1 MNTELTVR
9 PVLEDPTPR
18 VKQAPTPLKS
28 LKHIYL
34 PSDDGT
40 DENLLILLH
49 GLGDTNV
56 SFSKLG
62 RQLHLP
68 QTATL
73 AVRAPE
79 KVPYLDEEAYQWC
92 ESFDNFGE
100 LLARPNPSSVL
111 EFLEK
116 LLDHLVQDCQWAPN
130 KIHLFG
136 FGQGGSI
143 AVELGLRWWKNRC
156 AESQDMRLGSIVS
169 IGGPLMSYPTLTSL
183 CTTPVLVFHRSGSES
198 TKLSSGDLTAF
209 KRGYVSIQEVKGKD
223 GEGIPRSKTEWE
235 PIMKFWSSC
244 LSKRGIL
251 GLYEVTRN

>member
-1 MNTELTVR
+1 MSTQLTVR
-9 PVLEDPTPR
+9 PAVDPIPP

-28 LKHIYL
+28 LKHIYQ
-34 PSDDGT
+34 PSDDGS

-56 SFSKLG
+56 PFSKLG

-79 KVPYLDEEAYQWC
+79 KVPYLYEEAYQWC

-100 LLARPNPSSVL
+100 LLARPNPSNVL
-111 EFLEK
+111 ELLGK
-116 LLDHLVQDCQWAPN
+116 LLDHLVQDCQWAPS

-143 AVELGLRWWKNRC
+143 AVELGLRWWK
-156 AESQDMRLGSIVS
+156 SHWGSLHMRLGSIAS
-169 IGGPLMSYPTLTSL
+169 IGGPLLSYPTPTSL
-183 CTTPVLVFHRSGSES
+183 CTTPVLVFHRLGSES
-198 TKLSSGDLTAF
+198 TKLSSEDLTAF
-209 KRGYVSIQEVKGKD
+209 KRGYVNIQEVKGED
-223 GEGIPRSKTEWE
+223 GEGIPRSKAEWE
-235 PIMKFWSSC
+235 PIMKFWSTY
-244 LSKRGIL
+244 LSKSDAL
-251 GLYEVTRN
+251 GLYEVIGT